1 MKIRATLLGAIMAA
15 TFAQPSAAEIVKHL
29 YQGEAIVTGRDN
41 LQERQ
46 RGFRIAF
53 EQIVVRVTGD
63 ARLAG
68 ARQVAP
74 LLDRAGDFVADFTY
88 EDRKKGIQ
96 VSDEQGTRERSY
108 YLRVTFDRT
117 KVLNAIARLGYRP
130 WSADRPRLLALL
142 VVEDSVGRYLLDR
155 QGERGY
161 GQREAFVSIAARHG
175 LPLVL
180 PLPDKSEA
188 RRIAIADVAAGNA
201 TAVGRMMAR
210 YHADAVLAG
219 RMIMTKDGYWN
230 THWTLQHGGRNTVW
244 TVGPT
249 TFDRAIADGLGR
261 SARRFAGID

>member
-1 MKIRATLLGAIMAA
+1 VKIRATSLAAIMAA
-15 TFAQPSAAEIVKHL
+15 AIAQPSAAGIVEHL
-29 YQGEAIVTGRDN
+29 YQGEAIVTGQDN
-41 LQERQ
+41 LPERQ

-53 EQIVVRVTGD
+53 EQIIVRVTGD
-63 ARLAG
+63 ARLAND
-68 ARQVAP
+68 RHVAP
-74 LLDRAGDFVADFTY
+74 LLDRAGDFVANFAY

-96 VSDEQGTRERSY
+96 ISDEQGTRERSY
-108 YLRVTFDRT
+108 YLRVTFDRK

-142 VVEDSVGRYLLDR
+142 VVEDSVGRYLLVR

-161 GQREAFVSIAARHG
+161 GQREAFISIAARHG

-180 PLPDKSEA
+180 PNLDKREG
-188 RRIAIADVAAGNA
+188 RGVAIADVAAGDAA
-201 TAVGRMMAR
+201 TLDRMMAR
-210 YHADAVLAG
+210 YGADALLTG
-219 RMIMTKDGYWN
+219 RMVMTNDGYWN
-230 THWTLQHGGRNTVW
+230 THWTLGHGGHNIAW

>member
-1 MKIRATLLGAIMAA
+1 MEIRATLLAAIMAA
-15 TFAQPSAAEIVKHL
+15 AIAQPSAAEIVKHL
-29 YQGEAIVTGRDN
+29 YQGEAIVTGRNN
-41 LQERQ
+41 LPERR
-46 RGFRIAF
+46 RGFRAALAQTI
-53 EQIVVRVTGD
+53 VRVTGD

-68 ARQVAP
+68 DKRIAP
-74 LLDRAGDFVADFTY
+74 LLDRAGDFVADFAY

-96 VSDEQGTRERSY
+96 ISDEQGTRERSY
-108 YLRVTFDRT
+108 YLRVTFDRK

-130 WSADRPRLLALL
+130 WGADRPRLLALL
-142 VVEDSVGRYLLDR
+142 VVEDSVGRYLLAR

-180 PLPDKSEA
+180 PRPDKSEA
-188 RRIAIADVAAGNA
+188 QRIAIADVAARNA
-201 TAVGRMMAR
+201 TALGRMMAR

-219 RMIMTKDGYWN
+219 RMVMTKDGYWN
-230 THWTLQHGGRNTVW
+230 THWSLRHGGRNTVW